1 MAVKKKETVKEEK
14 KKTTRKKKEE
24 VVKLEDTTRIRVDDN
39 RINDAESLDVS
50 FMEGKK
56 KRVNKERILKEKKDH
71 SFIYSLLKG
80 FVILLVIS
88 TLLVFG
94 YMYARDNDLLDKVF
108 KVKPQE
114 VKKEKVEKP
123 INKMDYNYLF
133 IGDYH
138 TYGMEFNDFYKPFV
152 QVCNEEYTTN
162 DVLENLR
169 DYIYIYNPSDI
180 FIELGNNDIKEDT
193 SVKQVINNLESIV
206 NGIKLNRSM
215 ANIYI
220 ESLYPINDE
229 IEGYDSD
236 IDKELIKD
244 INEEIKNMAKRLD
257 IKYIDMY
264 TELSEND
271 LLKED
276 YTDDGI
282 NLNEDGYKKVFKVI
296 NRLID

>member
-114 VKKEKVEKP
+114 VKKEEKEKP

-133 IGDYH
+133 LGDYH

-282 NLNEDGYKKVFKVI
+282 TLNEDGYKKVFKVI

>member
-1 MAVKKKETVKEEK
+1 
-14 KKTTRKKKEE
+14 
-24 VVKLEDTTRIRVDDN
+24 
-39 RINDAESLDVS
+39 
-50 FMEGKK
+50 MEGKK

-114 VKKEKVEKP
+114 VKKEEKEKP

-133 IGDYH
+133 LGDYH

-282 NLNEDGYKKVFKVI
+282 TLNEDGYKKVFKVI